1 MKAVAILK
9 EEHRQILWFLDQLS
23 LASERI
29 VKSENPP
36 RKFFDEAITFA
47 HQYADKFHHYKEEE
61 IMFRILAQK
70 HDGALD
76 AELDQ
81 LKQQHV
87 QCRNFVSAIADALDG
102 YESGSQT
109 ETRVLHRNLQEYI
122 KSLRKH
128 IDHENIRFFPKVGQ
142 ELSASELK
150 MLEGEF
156 DRWEAKM
163 GGAVNLENDHRLR
176 VMSSLL
182 QPGLKV

>member
-1 MKAVAILK
+1 
-9 EEHRQILWFLDQLS
+9 
-23 LASERI
+23 
-29 VKSENPP
+29 
-36 RKFFDEAITFA
+36 
-47 HQYADKFHHYKEEE
+47 
-61 IMFRILAQK
+61 MFRILAQK

-76 AELDQ
+76 AELEQ

-87 QCRNFVSAIADALDG
+87 QCRDFVSAMADALDG

-109 ETRVLHRNLQEYI
+109 EARVLHRNLQEYI
-122 KSLRKH
+122 NSLRKH

-142 ELSASELK
+142 KLSESELK

-163 GGAVNLENDHRLR
+163 GGAVNLENDHRLK

>member
-1 MKAVAILK
+1 MKAVTILK

-23 LASERI
+23 LAGERI

-47 HQYADKFHHYKEEE
+47 RQFADKFHHYKEEE

-70 HDGALD
+70 HNGALD

-102 YESGSQT
+102 YEEGNQSQ
-109 ETRVLHRNLQEYI
+109 TRVLHRNLQEYI
-122 KSLRKH
+122 KSLRNH
-128 IDHENIRFFPKVGQ
+128 IDHENVRFFPKAGR
-142 ELSASELK
+142 ELSPSELE

-156 DRWEAKM
+156 ARWESKM
-163 GGAVNLENDHRLR
+163 GGAVNSENEHRLH